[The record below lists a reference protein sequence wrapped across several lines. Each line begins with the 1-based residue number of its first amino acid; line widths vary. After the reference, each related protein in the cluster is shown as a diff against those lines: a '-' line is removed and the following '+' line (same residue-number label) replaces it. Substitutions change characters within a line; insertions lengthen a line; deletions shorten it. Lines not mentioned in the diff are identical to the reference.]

1 MRRVNRAV
9 ETNETRLDICAFGSV
24 SRELQEEVAASVS
37 ECYARLD
44 VLLPSVVA
52 LRFFDTVKRQ
62 QVEHERERRMLGVV
76 SGGGDPLPVGHSA
89 WGDMPRITICVERL
103 EPLPGLLRQGM
114 VHVAA
119 AHAVLHGSADYYLFA
134 IPAAIVREGQEA
146 GIGSVLLQQF
156 LYQVATAVKG
166 NGAVRLLVSHGF
178 IADQVALAMH
188 QLEVTADDLLAWQ
201 LARADSRTR
210 ALYLM
215 AQLRPLLSAQPLLV
229 YAPVLAE
236 AVHGLTDHLPSAER
250 ERLLGLSARI
260 AAALSGDTRADIRRA
275 FSLAWDQL
283 VRRESMD

>member
-1 MRRVNRAV
+1 
-9 ETNETRLDICAFGSV
+9 LDICAFGSV

-89 WGDMPRITICVERL
+89 WGDMPRITVCVERL

-119 AHAVLHGSADYYLFA
+119 AHAVLHGSADYYLFR
-134 IPAAIVREGQEA
+134 IPAAIVREGQET

-188 QLEVTADDLLAWQ
+188 QLEVTADDRLAWQ
-201 LARADSRTR
+201 LARSAGLATGAGGLPCPGAVPDGATSAFAQRPATAGVCSSLGGSHAWVDGPFAIGR
-210 ALYLM
+210 AQ
-215 AQLRPLLSAQPLLV
+215 AIAWSQRSHRRRP
-229 YAPVLAE
+229 
-236 AVHGLTDHLPSAER
+236 ER
-250 ERLLGLSARI
+250 
-260 AAALSGDTRADIRRA
+260 
-275 FSLAWDQL
+275 
-283 VRRESMD
+283 

>member
-1 MRRVNRAV
+1 MGVDRAV
-9 ETNETRLDICAFGSV
+9 ETNETRLDISTFGSV
-24 SRELQEEVAASVS
+24 SHEFQEEVAASVS
-37 ECYARLD
+37 ECYACLD

-52 LRFFDTVKRQ
+52 LCFFDTVKRQ

-119 AHAVLHGSADYYLFA
+119 AHAVLHGSADYYLFR
-134 IPAAIVREGQEA
+134 IPAAIVREGQET

-188 QLEVTADDLLAWQ
+188 QLEVTADDRLAWQ
-201 LARADSRTR
+201 LARADSRAR

-229 YAPVLAE
+229 HAPVLAE
-236 AVHGLTDHLPSAER
+236 AMHGLTAHLPSAER

-260 AAALSGDTRADIRRA
+260 TAALSGDTRADIQRA
-275 FSLAWDQL
+275 FSLAWDLL
-283 VRRESMD
+283 VRSESMD